1 MENET
6 PNTNTKGKNMESVE
20 KINSGSGF
28 EGGFGNGSGYGF
40 GSGSGFG
47 DEFEF
52 GDALRSLHIAVNR
65 DINPRACYE
74 ITGDMFPDLAGS
86 YCLEKDL
93 NQSALPE
100 SQQSQNQ

>member
-28 EGGFGNGSGYGF
+28 EG
-40 GSGSGFG
+40 GSGFG